1 MSTKTVHRRM
11 LVSAAAGALVFT
23 AGCETV
29 TNAAS
34 VVSADVSSL
43 GSKNEAIIATAEPVD
58 FTAAAIDET
67 KGIDAQSVGAFKEN
81 IIDLPNVERELEGLL
96 SPLLAEWPHPI
107 PEGTPTVR
115 VQVGQNYNAV
125 AFQDGTLV
133 IELGTLANVTG
144 ETLVEFSNELL
155 YATSDE
161 ELMFLLGH
169 EFAHYALG
177 HHSKSGVMD
186 GVMNNIGMATNIY
199 SAVALAQQVR
209 LQETGYGDNQSTE
222 LVVEDEGELKEN
234 LAKAMSL
241 NEKAED
247 LQRGGWSPAWNK
259 RQEDDADA
267 AAYDM
272 MAAAGYQG
280 DVYLAVFE
288 KIHSQATLRQQ
299 AATLLQSSLTET
311 QSELMSADTLVSSL
325 GGVDNAQA
333 AGSGILGNLRDRVMR
348 QGMDM
353 MLAYAITT
361 HRNQGARIGGMQDYE
376 TKLYPDFDPFDSAPL
391 TNETLLR
398 IREYPEFQEA
408 LRANLAY
415 LEAGNLI
422 ETDLAAAQAKIEE
435 ALATSLGDEPI
446 ILDRAASI
454 AIAAGQREAGIAYL
468 QRAVEVE
475 TANPKIYIKLAT
487 ELVSAGQTADARNV
501 VVLALERGLRRD
513 EFFPLEVRAAVV
525 DSDADRTVALVES
538 CREVA
543 SEVIVT
549 RCEQEQ
555 QRLSDALLTEDQRKA
570 LGRDNGDDGFLGLFG
585 VSGG

>member
-1 MSTKTVHRRM
+1 MSTRPAHRR
-11 LVSAAAGALVFT
+11 LTVSTAMGALIIT

-43 GSKNEAIIATAEPVD
+43 GSKNEAIIASAEPTD
-58 FTAAAIDET
+58 FTAEAIDET
-67 KGIDAQSVGAFKEN
+67 KGINAESVGAFKEN

-96 SPLLAEWPHPI
+96 APLLTEWPHPI
-107 PEGTPTVR
+107 PEGTPKVR

-144 ETLVEFSNELL
+144 ETLSEFSTELP

-161 ELMFLLGH
+161 EIMFLLGH

-177 HHSKSGVMD
+177 HHSKSGVMKSFMD
-186 GVMNNIGMATNIY
+186 NLGMASDIY
-199 SAVALAQQVR
+199 STIAVAQQLR
-209 LQETGYGDNQSTE
+209 LKETGYGDNKSAE
-222 LVVEDEGELKEN
+222 LVIEDESELASN
-234 LAKAMSL
+234 IAKAISL
-241 NEKAED
+241 NEKAEE
-247 LQRGGWSPAWNK
+247 LQKGGWSPAWNK

-288 KIHSQATLRQQ
+288 KIHTQSTLRKQ
-299 AATLLQSSLTET
+299 AADLLQSSLSET
-311 QSELMSADTLVSSL
+311 QSELMSLDTLASSL

-333 AGSGILGNLRDRVMR
+333 TGSGILAGLTDRVLS
-348 QGMDM
+348 QGSQMIVD
-353 MLAYAITT
+353 YANTT
-361 HRNQGARIGGMQDYE
+361 HRSRGARIGGMQDYE
-376 TKLYPDFDPFDSAPL
+376 ANLYPDFDPFDSAPL

-398 IREYPEFQEA
+398 IRDDPEFQEA

-422 ETDLAAAQAKIEE
+422 ETDLVAAQAKIDE

-446 ILDRAASI
+446 FLDRAASI
-454 AIAAGQREAGIAYL
+454 AFAAGQREAGIAYL

-475 TANPKIYIKLAT
+475 TANPKLYIKLANAF
-487 ELVSAGQTADARNV
+487 VNAGRTAEARNL

-513 EFFPLEVRAAVV
+513 EFFPIEVRAAVA
-525 DSDADRTVALVES
+525 DSDADRTVALVKS
-538 CREVA
+538 CRNVA
-543 SEVIVT
+543 SKAIVNQ
-549 RCEQEQ
+549 CEQAQ
-555 QRLSDALLTEDQRKA
+555 QRMSDALLTKEQRKE
-570 LGRDNGDDGFLGLFG
+570 LGRDTGDGNMLGIFG
-585 VSGG
+585 RPAD